1 MASLQHAI
9 PHFVGTRFLLCAS
22 LEVAQGGSGRAGI
35 NPRAITDWYSVR
47 AGRAERRPRG
57 AEAAVVRAGR
67 AERRSRK
74 AGSRKA
80 CYSIGK
86 VQRREKCVSG
96 EPRCSIQ
103 RMRCLEQQRT
113 FATGTIFL
121 PLATGQASQTLILT
135 VCRCRTPHRKVSR
148 TYTFTAPT
156 NIPTART
163 KQSPENRPNQ
173 PQSET
178 SLCKHQRIRSR
189 RTTETHG
196 LRASPAPTSKPRIRH
211 LVLKDTIGKDRDGRL
226 TNE

>member
-1 MASLQHAI
+1 MQL
-9 PHFVGTRFLLCAS
+9 
-22 LEVAQGGSGRAGI
+22 
-35 NPRAITDWYSVR
+35 VR
-47 AGRAERRPRG
+47 C
-57 AEAAVVRAGR
+57 
-67 AERRSRK
+67 SK
-74 AGSRKA
+74 
-80 CYSIGK
+80 
-86 VQRREKCVSG
+86 REKCISG
-96 EPRCSIQ
+96 EPRRSIQ
-103 RMRCLEQQRT
+103 RMRCPKQPRT

-148 TYTFTAPT
+148 TYTSTAPT

-178 SLCKHQRIRSR
+178 SLCKHQRIHSR

-211 LVLKDTIGKDRDGRL
+211 LVLIGHHRERQRRDKRAGTRDRRTETRDLHKRMR
-226 TNE
+226 